1 MSPLKQGGYAAD
13 ENSENSVHSADK
25 LKHNAIID
33 NSLLTLNQRKSV
45 KTVEKCRLDSLKFDF
60 LKEYQQTKEMTY
72 EMRVQLTE
80 ISKKL
85 VFSDFLKL
93 RQLLDIDKLNLEEFF
108 ERAKLRIKTLY
119 PGVNNPGFTV
129 EQFVE
134 LLCGKAEVI
143 PDKLGYIGLMFN
155 FLDYNQNCLVEMDE
169 IFQGFI
175 MLGPGQY
182 IDKIKAA
189 FLALSNDASLTLS
202 EQAIYHYLEMTM
214 RIHKI
219 RDVCSEQGQNQKIFD
234 AQITIDLAAKSLARK
249 VFEILDAEDSK
260 VIGVEEFILFY
271 EKMKSSKKWEG
282 IGEDNEFKNSLSV
295 AKNLKM
301 KRLNELK
308 ENRDKAKVI
317 AAEETKEKLLA
328 HTMNLNTLKE
338 KLRLNEMKVSS
349 AMKVYQKLL
358 TSKALTIYKFQ
369 EFMNNL
375 WQEEFLLDQI
385 DKNSIKKEIT
395 AFYKI
400 LDTNKNGVLEWD
412 ELMGALIFLLK
423 GGENEKII
431 NTFKMFDEDESE
443 TLTFKELF
451 FCLRVVFN
459 ILLYDKSI
467 DALKKDSSE
476 TVAYSMAIKCFN
488 EKSLSIEEG
497 VIDFNTFKSWY
508 KSNI

>member
-1 MSPLKQGGYAAD
+1 MSPSKRKSYSAID
-13 ENSENSVHSADK
+13 ESSSFSPEK

-33 NSLLTLNQRKSV
+33 NSLLLLSNKRSIKAT
-45 KTVEKCRLDSLKFDF
+45 EKGRLDFLTFDF

-72 EMRVQLTE
+72 EMRVKLTE
-80 ISKKL
+80 ISQKL
-85 VFSDFLKL
+85 IFSDFLKL

-119 PGVNNPGFTV
+119 PGINNPGFTV

-182 IDKIKAA
+182 VDKIKAA
-189 FLALSNDASLTLS
+189 FLALSSDGSLTLS
-202 EQAIYHYLEMTM
+202 EEAIYHYLEMTM

-219 RDVCSEQGQNQKIFD
+219 RDVCSDEGQNQKIFD

-249 VFEILDAEDSK
+249 IFEILDKEDCK
-260 VIGVEEFILFY
+260 VVGVEELILFY
-271 EKMKSSKKWEG
+271 EKMKTNKQWEG
-282 IGEDNEFKNSLSV
+282 FKEDKEFQNSLSV
-295 AKNLKM
+295 AKSLKT

-308 ENRDKAKVI
+308 ENRDKARVL
-317 AAEETKEKLLA
+317 ASEQTKEKLIV
-328 HTMNLNTLKE
+328 HTLNLNTLKE

-349 AMKVYQKLL
+349 AMLVYEKLV
-358 TSKALTIYKFQ
+358 TSKALTIHKFQ
-369 EFMNNL
+369 EFMADL
-375 WQEEFLLDQI
+375 WKEEFLSDQI
-385 DKNSIKKEIT
+385 DRQTIKKDIT

-400 LDTNKNGVLEWD
+400 LDSNKNGVLEWD
-412 ELMGALIFLLK
+412 ELMGALIFLLR

-431 NTFKMFDEDESE
+431 NTFKIFDEDGSG

-451 FCLRVVFN
+451 FCLRVIFN
-459 ILLYDKSI
+459 ILLFDKSI

-476 TVAYSMAIKCFN
+476 AVAYSMATKCYN
-488 EKSLSIEEG
+488 EKNLSSEEG